1 MSLGALV
8 KTASRSALRLVIKA
22 GQRLTAAS
30 ARETAKKMA
39 RSIVT
44 KIRNAV
50 MAPTTVIKQGMK
62 LGTKAVKQE
71 GPSVD
76 TDSKMKEMEAL
87 YKSGG

>member
-39 RSIVT
+39 
-44 KIRNAV
+44 
-50 MAPTTVIKQGMK
+50 
-62 LGTKAVKQE
+62 
-71 GPSVD
+71 
-76 TDSKMKEMEAL
+76 
-87 YKSGG
+87 

>member
-30 ARETAKKMA
+30 AREAAKKMA

-50 MAPTTVIKQGMK
+50 TAPTVIKQGMK

-76 TDSKMKEMEAL
+76 VTKIKEMEAL